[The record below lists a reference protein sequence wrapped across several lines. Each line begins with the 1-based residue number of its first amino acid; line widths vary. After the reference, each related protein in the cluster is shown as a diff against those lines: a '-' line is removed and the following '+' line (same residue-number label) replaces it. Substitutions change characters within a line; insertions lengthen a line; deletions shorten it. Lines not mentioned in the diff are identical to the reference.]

1 MKIGIIN
8 TFTSNIQ
15 SVFNALDCLGYLEY
29 EEISSK
35 NLNFDKNFS
44 HIILPG
50 NGSFKDN
57 MNKIRESKLDK
68 FIRKQFEE
76 KKFFLGICVGMQILA
91 TYGEEN
97 EIIEG
102 LNIIP
107 GTVKKIPVSK
117 KKIPHIGWNE
127 ISFTKKDKLFK
138 GIENS
143 ENIFY
148 FLHSYF
154 FEPKNISSVL
164 CTTKYEVDFPVS
176 IKINN
181 FYGVQF
187 HPEKSQAQGLRLIDN
202 FLKLK

>member
-15 SVFNALDCLGYLEY
+15 SVFNALDHLGYLEY
-29 EEISSK
+29 EEVSSK
-35 NLNFDKNFS
+35 SLNFDKNFS

-57 MNKIRESKLDK
+57 MNKIRESKLDE
-68 FIRKQFEE
+68 FIRKQFKE

-97 EIIEG
+97 AIIEG

-107 GTVKKIPVSK
+107 GVVKKIPVSK

-127 ISFTKKDKLFK
+127 IFFTKKDKLFK

-154 FEPKNISSVL
+154 FEPKNNSSVL

-187 HPEKSQAQGLRLIDN
+187 HPEKSQAQGLKLIDN